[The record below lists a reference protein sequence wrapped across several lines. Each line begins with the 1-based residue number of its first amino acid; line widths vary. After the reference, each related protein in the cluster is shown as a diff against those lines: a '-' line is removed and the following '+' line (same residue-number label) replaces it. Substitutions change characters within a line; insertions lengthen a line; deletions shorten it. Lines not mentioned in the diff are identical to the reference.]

1 MDNPGVSSAP
11 QASIVIPSHGRPQY
25 LDVALAS
32 VSPQAKDAGAE
43 VLVVSDGPDPQT
55 ANVAQ
60 RHGAELVSLVT
71 PSGLNAARNA
81 GIEAAAADLIV
92 FVDDDVSVPAGWL
105 HALLAGVAAAP
116 DREVY
121 GGPIRASLEGG
132 GPRACGREAPPLT
145 TLDHGPEDRDVPHV
159 WGANMAVRRSAIT
172 RIGGFDE
179 TIRGRGD
186 EEEWEHRYVRQGGR
200 IRYVA
205 GAWLEHR
212 RTREDA
218 TVRALSRAAYHLG
231 KSARRNDLRKGRPPG
246 LAAELRVLIGCLWHA
261 VRRRCAYGFVMA
273 AHTLGRVREWLS
285 ERSKVPAAAVED
297 FV

>member
-132 GPRACGREAPPLT
+132 GPRAPSPI
-145 TLDHGPEDRDVPHV
+145 H
-159 WGANMAVRRSAIT
+159 
-172 RIGGFDE
+172 
-179 TIRGRGD
+179 
-186 EEEWEHRYVRQGGR
+186 
-200 IRYVA
+200 
-205 GAWLEHR
+205 
-212 RTREDA
+212 
-218 TVRALSRAAYHLG
+218 
-231 KSARRNDLRKGRPPG
+231 
-246 LAAELRVLIGCLWHA
+246 
-261 VRRRCAYGFVMA
+261 
-273 AHTLGRVREWLS
+273 
-285 ERSKVPAAAVED
+285 ERSEIDLTFA
-297 FV
+297 